1 MIADR
6 LQDYD
11 LILASAS
18 PRRKQLLEEAG
29 FRFRT
34 ATIDYV
40 EHWPGHLRG
49 KEIAEFLAAGK
60 SDAWKGAIGPG
71 QIIITADTVVWCHDM
86 VLGKPRD
93 DEEAMHFLRLLS
105 GCRHEVIT
113 GICLRDNARSHLFS
127 VTTGVTFRKLE
138 EEEISYYVKNYR
150 PHDKAGAYGIQE
162 WIGLRAITL
171 IEGSYYNVVGMPVSH
186 LYDELLHFTGNK
198 SKTI

>member
-1 MIADR
+1 MIADG

-18 PRRKQLLEEAG
+18 PRRNQLLKEAG

-34 ATIDYV
+34 ATIDYD
-40 EHWPGHLRG
+40 ENWPGHLRG
-49 KEIAEFLAAGK
+49 KAIAEYLAAGK
-60 SDAWKGAIGPG
+60 AEAWTAPIATG
-71 QIIITADTVVWCHDM
+71 QIVITADTVVWCHDTL
-86 VLGKPRD
+86 LGKPRD

-113 GICLRDNARSHLFS
+113 AICLRDSQRSHTFS

-162 WIGLRAITL
+162 WIGLRGITR
-171 IEGSYYNVVGMPVSH
+171 IEGSYYNVVGMPVSD
-186 LYDELLHFTGNK
+186 LYDELLNFIRK
-198 SKTI
+198 QI

>member
-1 MIADR
+1 MIADG

-34 ATIDYV
+34 VIIDYD
-40 EHWPGHLRG
+40 EHWPRHLRG

-60 SDAWKGAIGPG
+60 SDAWTDAISPG
-71 QIIITADTVVWCHDM
+71 QIIITADTIVWCHDT

-93 DEEAMHFLRLLS
+93 DVEAMHFLRLLS

-138 EEEISYYVKNYR
+138 EEEISYYVMNYR
-150 PHDKAGAYGIQE
+150 PNDKAGAYGIQE
-162 WIGLRAITL
+162 WIGLRAISL

-186 LYDELLHFTGNK
+186 LYDELLYFIRK
-198 SKTI
+198 

>member
-1 MIADR
+1 MIADG
-6 LQDYD
+6 LHDYD

-34 ATIDYV
+34 ATIDYD

-49 KEIAEFLAAGK
+49 KEIAEFVAAAK
-60 SDAWKGAIGPG
+60 SDAWTGAIGPG
-71 QIIITADTVVWCHDM
+71 QIIITADTVVWCNET
-86 VLGKPRD
+86 VLGKPRND
-93 DEEAMHFLRLLS
+93 AEAMHFLRLLS
-105 GCRHEVIT
+105 ACRHEVIT
-113 GICLRDNARSHLFS
+113 GICLRDSAKSHLFS

-138 EEEISYYVKNYR
+138 EEEISYYVMNYR

-162 WIGLRAITL
+162 WIGLRAISL

-186 LYDELLHFTGNK
+186 LYDELLYFTGNK

>member
-1 MIADR
+1 MIADG
-6 LQDYD
+6 LQEYD

-18 PRRKQLLEEAG
+18 PRRKQLMEEAG

-34 ATIDYV
+34 AAIDYD
-40 EHWPGHLRG
+40 ERWPDHLGG

-60 SDAWKGAIGPG
+60 SEAWTGAITPG
-71 QIIITADTVVWCHDM
+71 QIIITADTVVWCHDT

-93 DEEAMHFLRLLS
+93 DAEAMHFLRLLS

-113 GICLRDNARSHLFS
+113 GICLRDNARRHLFS

-138 EEEISYYVKNYR
+138 ESEISYYVTNYR

-162 WIGLRAITL
+162 WIGLRAIKL
-171 IEGSYYNVVGMPVSH
+171 IEGSYYNVVGMPVSD
-186 LYDELLHFTGNK
+186 LYDELLYFTDNK
-198 SKTI
+198 TRII